1 MKKNFYIKLICI
13 SILFIMLVSYETT
26 RSSTLYGLELWL
38 YNVVP
43 VLFPYI
49 FIINIIM
56 LFDAFTILSFIL
68 YPILNPILKISK
80 NACLCMVAGFF
91 CGFPVGIK
99 TINDMVKSNKISI
112 SEGNYLACFCNNLSP
127 SFYLNFIINDNIHR
141 NNKFISFN
149 HKLILNIILILLPYI
164 SAIICSFIYRFSN
177 KYVESDI
184 NNLCKLSDEINNTKT
199 DTISNFI
206 NTCITGTFEALFKVG
221 GYIILFSII
230 TGILLNYTPLPDIVK
245 SIVTSI
251 LEISNGATA
260 FSNVKLKYII
270 TILIPLCS
278 FGGLSAMFQSL
289 QMIDVK
295 GISRKNYIK
304 YKFINLSITFVL
316 ATIVCLLFGI

>member
-1 MKKNFYIKLICI
+1 MKKNFYLKVICI
-13 SILFIMLVSYETT
+13 SILFIMLVSYQTT

-99 TINDMVKSNKISI
+99 TINDMVKSKKISI
-112 SEGNYLACFCNNLSP
+112 AEGNYLACFCNNLSP
-127 SFYLNFIINDNIHR
+127 SFYLNFIINDNVHK
-141 NNKFISFN
+141 NNTFTNFN
-149 HKLILNIILILLPYI
+149 HKFILNIILILLPYI
-164 SAIICSFIYRFSN
+164 SAIICSFIYRYAN
-177 KYVESDI
+177 KYNEFDVI
-184 NNLCKLSDEINNTKT
+184 YLCKPYKENKT
-199 DTISNFI
+199 DSISDFI
-206 NTCITGTFEALFKVG
+206 NKCITGTFESLFKVG
-221 GYIILFSII
+221 GYIIIFSII
-230 TGILLNYTPLPDIVK
+230 TGLLLNYTTLPTVIK

-260 FSNVKLKYII
+260 FSGIKLKYII

-289 QMIDVK
+289 QMIDIK
-295 GISRKNYIK
+295 EISRKNYIK
-304 YKFINLSITFVL
+304 YKFINLAITFVL
-316 ATIVCLLFGI
+316 ATIVCLIFEI